1 MILSSLFN
9 TFREGMID
17 KSEVNKAKETE
28 NADRQD
34 LQEATIQDNSS
45 KIKNIEDK
53 FNEINTNIGSIKNTQ
68 DEHMKQ
74 ILVNEQGVKEAQKS
88 SQIMTEEDLNNM

>member
-17 KSEVNKAKETE
+17 KAAINEEKQSED
-28 NADRQD
+28 ADRQD